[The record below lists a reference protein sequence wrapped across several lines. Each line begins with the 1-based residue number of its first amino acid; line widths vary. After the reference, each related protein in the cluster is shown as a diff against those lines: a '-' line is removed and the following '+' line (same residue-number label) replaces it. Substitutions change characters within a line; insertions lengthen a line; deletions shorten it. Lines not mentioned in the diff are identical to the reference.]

1 MVAAIYTCH
10 ELIFKKGRYDDGDV
24 QQNLSRA
31 QSKPKRLALSPTS
44 ARKLNSRTEGHG
56 HFRRL
61 AATVSSVSK
70 QPCICRANSMVFF
83 LPKKHTGE
91 LCFLYS
97 GDLALT
103 EQRPLQ
109 VSWRRS

>member
-1 MVAAIYTCH
+1 
-10 ELIFKKGRYDDGDV
+10 LNDGDV
-24 QQNLSRA
+24 QQNLSRD
-31 QSKPKRLALSPTS
+31 QPKPKRLALFAHIRMKIEFTAIFAS
-44 ARKLNSRTEGHG
+44 
-56 HFRRL
+56 L

-70 QPCICRANSMVFF
+70 LPCICHANSMVFF